1 MPHPVYQFGDCRV
14 DPLARE
20 LHRNDTLLALS
31 PKVFDCLVYLIEHR
45 DRAVGRDE
53 LIAAVWGKADV
64 SDTLLG
70 QTLLKARRAV
80 GDDGNEQNAIRT
92 IPRFGYRWVRELDAS
107 TTDGGGGSNAAE
119 AVGASTADA
128 VGRDIA
134 SAAPVEPPPG
144 MAARTRPSWRKP
156 VALAC
161 AFATLLGLAAVAWQ
175 HLHRSSETSATTI
188 ATDALVV
195 LPASVESGE
204 EWTWLRLGLM
214 DLVASRLRQAGQT
227 VAPSDTVV
235 AAWRA
240 ASKDAATGADPAGQV
255 RALTGARMVVVPRV
269 SRSGDDWLVEIE
281 LRGADGTPQLVRSQ
295 GRDPIETARIAS
307 DRLLFL
313 LGATPPPPH
322 GDTVSVSLE
331 DLDQRVK
338 AALLGDDFVAA
349 RQMIESAPT
358 ALRDSPT
365 MRVRLALVDYR
376 VGRLQAVRSNLE
388 QVLKVVSAQDDPI
401 LRARALHMLGAITVR
416 EDRSAEA
423 IPLFTEV
430 IRLTE
435 SAHEPGVLG
444 QAYTGLAAALINLAR
459 YDEAANAL
467 AHARVALALAN
478 DTLSLAR
485 VDANEGIL
493 DNNRGR
499 HAEALPV
506 LRRAAVRFRQ
516 FGALNDLALT
526 LTAQMKAELGLLDA
540 KAALA
545 TAESLLPQRGL
556 VANPRS
562 RGNYDLQR
570 AKALAANGRLREARA
585 LIAELAHDTALAN
598 EAELPGSIA
607 TEDARLQ
614 LAAGEASAAAES
626 ARKAIAALPT
636 TDEAHVRAQAW
647 LLLVR
652 ALRAQGQADAA
663 REQAAQ
669 FSAWSKTRNDM
680 PGVTLFAALA
690 AAEQA
695 RSERR
700 NDEADS
706 GFTTALADAER
717 WGVPRDLVVVAM
729 SYGDNLLAD
738 KQTDRASVVI
748 GHVARWAEQDF
759 DCAVLQARLYA
770 ALGQTEAALAAQAR
784 AKFLAGERAI
794 TPSNGSRGA
803 G

>member
-1 MPHPVYQFGDCRV
+1 MSHPVYHFGDCRV

-20 LHRNDTLLALS
+20 LHRDGTLLALS

-92 IPRFGYRWVRELDAS
+92 IPRFGYRWVREL
-107 TTDGGGGSNAAE
+107 TTSSVPPVE
-119 AVGASTADA
+119 TAD
-128 VGRDIA
+128 IA
-134 SAAPVEPPPG
+134 MDDPVADRATTTIDAPALPAATP
-144 MAARTRPSWRKP
+144 ATRRRQSWRLP
-156 VALAC
+156 VALAG
-161 AFATLLGLAAVAWQ
+161 AFALLLALAALVWQ
-175 HLHRSSETSATTI
+175 RVHAPDETAGN
-188 ATDALVV
+188 TDNALVV
-195 LPASVESGE
+195 LPADVESGE
-204 EWTWLRLGLM
+204 EWAWLRLGLM

-240 ASKDAATGADPAGQV
+240 ASTDAGPGADPATRVG
-255 RALTGARMVVVPRV
+255 ALTGARKVVIPRV
-269 SRSGDDWLVEIE
+269 SRHADDWLVEME
-281 LRGADGTPQLVRSQ
+281 LRDGDGVPQVVRSQ
-295 GRDPIETARIAS
+295 GHDPIETARAAS

-313 LGATPPPPH
+313 LGATPPPRH
-322 GDTVSVSLE
+322 DDALSLSLDE
-331 DLDQRVK
+331 LDQRVQ

-349 RQMIESAPT
+349 RRMIESAPVT
-358 ALRDSPT
+358 LRESPT
-365 MRVRLALVDYR
+365 MRVRLAQVDYR
-376 VGRLQAVRSNLE
+376 VGRLSAVRSNLE
-388 QVLKVVSAQDDPI
+388 QVVTHVSAQDDPI
-401 LRARALHMLGAITVR
+401 LRARALYMLGAITVR
-416 EDRSAEA
+416 EDRSADA
-423 IPLFTEV
+423 IPIFNEV

-467 AHARVALALAN
+467 AHARIALALAN
-478 DTLSLAR
+478 DTLALAR

-506 LRRAAVRFRQ
+506 LKRAAVRFRQ
-516 FGALNDLALT
+516 FGALNDLAMT

-545 TAESLLPQRGL
+545 TGESLLPQRGL

-562 RGNYDLQR
+562 RGNFDLQR
-570 AKALAANGRLREARA
+570 ANALAANGRLHEARA
-585 LIAELAHDTALAN
+585 LIAELMRDPALAN

-607 TEDARLQ
+607 TADARLQ
-614 LAAGEASAAAES
+614 LAAGDASAAAES
-626 ARKAIAALPT
+626 AQRATTTLPT
-636 TDEAHVRAQAW
+636 IDEAHVRAQAW

-652 ALRAQGQADAA
+652 ALRAADRTDAA
-663 REQAAQ
+663 REQLTQ
-669 FSAWSKTRNDM
+669 FSAWSKTHGDM

-690 AAEQA
+690 TAEQA
-695 RSERR
+695 HSEHRS
-700 NDEADS
+700 DEADAA
-706 GFTTALADAER
+706 FAAALADAER
-717 WGVPRDLVVVAM
+717 WSVPRDIVTVAT
-729 SYGDNLLAD
+729 SYGDSLLAD
-738 KQTDRASVVI
+738 DQTDRASVVI

-759 DCAVLQARLYA
+759 DCAMLQARLYA
-770 ALGQTEAALAAQAR
+770 ALGQSEAAHAAEAR
-784 AKFLAGERAI
+784 ARALAGERPLA
-794 TPSNGSRGA
+794 PLARARDA

>member
-92 IPRFGYRWVRELDAS
+92 IPRFGYRWVRELDATGDS
-107 TTDGGGGSNAAE
+107 GSKAAE
-119 AVGASTADA
+119 AASAPNTEADA
-128 VGRDIA
+128 AAHGVTQ
-134 SAAPVEPPPG
+134 AAPLESPAG
-144 MAARTRPSWRKP
+144 IAAGKRPSWRIP

-161 AFATLLGLAAVAWQ
+161 AFVALLGLAATGWQ
-175 HLHRSSETSATTI
+175 RMHRPPETSATI
-188 ATDALVV
+188 VNALVV

-235 AAWRA
+235 AAWRV
-240 ASKDAATGADPAGQV
+240 ASRDASAGTDAAAQV
-255 RALTGARMVVVPRV
+255 RLLTGARKVVVPRV
-269 SRSGDDWLVEIE
+269 SRPGDDWLVEIE
-281 LRGADGTPQLVRSQ
+281 LRGEDGPPQRVRSQ
-295 GRDPIETARIAS
+295 GRDPIETARVAS

-313 LGATPPPPH
+313 LGATPPTPR
-322 GDTVSVSLE
+322 GDTLSLSLE

-376 VGRLQAVRSNLE
+376 MGRLQAVRSNLE
-388 QVLKVVSAQDDPI
+388 QVLQLVSAQDDPI
-401 LRARALHMLGAITVR
+401 LRARALHMLGATTVR

-423 IPLFTEV
+423 IPLFAEV

-506 LRRAAVRFRQ
+506 LQRAAARFRQ

-545 TAESLLPQRGL
+545 TGELLLPQRGL

-570 AKALAANGRLREARA
+570 AKALAATGRLREARA
-585 LIAELAHDTALAN
+585 LIAELAHDPALAN

-607 TEDARLQ
+607 AEDARLQ

-652 ALRAQGQADAA
+652 ALRAQGQADTAN
-663 REQAAQ
+663 EQASL

-700 NDEADS
+700 NDDADS
-706 GFTTALADAER
+706 GFTKALADAER

-729 SYGDNLLAD
+729 SYGDSLLAD

-748 GHVARWAEQDF
+748 GNVARWAEQDF

-770 ALGQTEAALAAQAR
+770 ALGQTEAALAAEAR
-784 AKFLAGERAI
+784 AKFLAGERAVA
-794 TPSNGSRGA
+794 PSNGPRGA